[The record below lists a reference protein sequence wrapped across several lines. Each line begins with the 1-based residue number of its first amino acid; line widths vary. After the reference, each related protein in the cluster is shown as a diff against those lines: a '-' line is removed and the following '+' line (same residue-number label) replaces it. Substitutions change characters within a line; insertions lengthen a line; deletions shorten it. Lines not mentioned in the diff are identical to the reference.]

1 MEALLIANLELN
13 KNEGIYQKICAE
25 ATAIG
30 NVIGRCTLLTRLQDA
45 SILLD
50 TGTGESVEVDQS
62 LLNCAKTLIDHK
74 EINLVYIRLMVPG
87 FGLIQLMRKARK
99 KGAKIYYEIPTYPYF
114 AEQFRASKKKYR
126 AAMKISLDCLFFP
139 FINYLCERIVVIK
152 SNTNVHMFHK
162 MVEITNG
169 VQTENITSKNY
180 QTQWDGTFR
189 MVAVGTL
196 YPYHGYDRVLLG
208 LAKCEEQINGIPVEF
223 HVVGE
228 SSTIND
234 LRKLTRHLGLKRV
247 KFYGIKSTDELNC
260 MYDQFDVGLGCLAL
274 HRRNANIDT
283 TLKIIEYYCRGVP
296 VVTSGLSPLEEKDY
310 TIHVTDG
317 EDALNIQEIFDIWCR
332 MKREKLE
339 DLAEIAKKRFSW
351 NRIMGKLLENGL

>member
-1 MEALLIANLELN
+1 
-13 KNEGIYQKICAE
+13 
-25 ATAIG
+25 
-30 NVIGRCTLLTRLQDA
+30 
-45 SILLD
+45 
-50 TGTGESVEVDQS
+50 
-62 LLNCAKTLIDHK
+62 
-74 EINLVYIRLMVPG
+74 
-87 FGLIQLMRKARK
+87 
-99 KGAKIYYEIPTYPYF
+99 
-114 AEQFRASKKKYR
+114 
-126 AAMKISLDCLFFP
+126 
-139 FINYLCERIVVIK
+139 
-152 SNTNVHMFHK
+152 MFHK